1 MILSMAQ
8 NIMVSAIILEFLQSF
23 EFTDAL
29 LQMGQ
34 VVNVTLEDGK
44 GKESSKSQFS
54 PQIILHKGDKRK
66 GIYNLSSTSVKDQS
80 TVSVSDKDNQM
91 IKDDSND
98 ETQHTI
104 WRTQTMQA
112 PDLNKTRGKGDF
124 MYFVH

>member
-1 MILSMAQ
+1 
-8 NIMVSAIILEFLQSF
+8 
-23 EFTDAL
+23 
-29 LQMGQ
+29 
-34 VVNVTLEDGK
+34 
-44 GKESSKSQFS
+44 
-54 PQIILHKGDKRK
+54 
-66 GIYNLSSTSVKDQS
+66 
-80 TVSVSDKDNQM
+80 M